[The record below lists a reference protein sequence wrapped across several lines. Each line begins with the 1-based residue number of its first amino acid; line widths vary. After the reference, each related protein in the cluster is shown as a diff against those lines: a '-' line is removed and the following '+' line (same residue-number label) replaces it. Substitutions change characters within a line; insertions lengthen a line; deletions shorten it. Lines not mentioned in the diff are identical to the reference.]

1 MVISVRLDEQER
13 RLIGR
18 LARTLKKSRSDV
30 IRAAIEALAQR
41 EHIDEK
47 TSSPYERV
55 SHLIGCVKGGRAE
68 LSERT
73 GDRFREALALK
84 KARG

>member
-13 RLIGR
+13 RLVGR

-30 IRAAIEALAQR
+30 IRAAIEALAER
-41 EHIDEK
+41 EHVDQ
-47 TSSPYERV
+47 TSSSPYDRV
-55 SHLIGCVKGGRAE
+55 AHLIGCVKGGPPD

-73 GDRFREALALK
+73 GDRFKEALAK